1 MIAVSMQRR
10 SRVRYL
16 APIALVAVIAGAYV
30 VVHDGLEK
38 TSSKS
43 HQVRKA
49 TTIKRR
55 YRHARTYTVQ
65 PGDNLTSIAHKT
77 GFTVGALQTLNP
89 NIDPNALQT
98 GQRLRLR
105 R

>member
-1 MIAVSMQRR
+1 
-10 SRVRYL
+10 VRYL
-16 APIALVAVIAGAYV
+16 APIALVVVIAGAYV
-30 VVHDGLEK
+30 VIHDGLKK
-38 TSSKS
+38 TSSTS

-49 TTIKRR
+49 TTVKRR
-55 YRHARTYTVQ
+55 YRHARLYVVKA
-65 PGDNLTSIAHKT
+65 GDNLTSIAHKT
-77 GFTVGALQTLNP
+77 GLTIGALQTLNP